1 LRKHALS
8 RSVADWEKKTM
19 QIKKTIE
26 KDAAQLVFSGDILG
40 EADGAAVRSMI
51 YNLAEADV
59 KRVVIDLGDVRHI
72 NSAGLGSLVAGLI
85 TMRKSGGDIRL
96 ARVHDHV
103 QEVLVITRLVQI
115 FDTHE
120 SVKEALKAFRNAPG
134 GRPLR

>member
-1 LRKHALS
+1 
-8 RSVADWEKKTM
+8 M

-26 KDAAQLVFSGDILG
+26 KDAAHLAFSGDILG

-51 YNLAEADV
+51 YNLAEAEV
-59 KRVVIDLGDVRHI
+59 RRVVIDLGDVRHI

-103 QEVLVITRLVQI
+103 QEVLVVTRLVQI
-115 FDTHE
+115 FDTHDT
-120 SVKEALKAFRNAPG
+120 VKEALKAFGIAGTLP
-134 GRPLR
+134 PLR